1 MRKVDPEKHV
11 QRRQE
16 ILDAASRCFVK
27 QGFQN
32 ASMASICSEAGMSA
46 GHVYHYFS
54 GKDSIIEAMAERY
67 LQDIQSD
74 FNEIEDGDDPM
85 TVIKAY
91 LARVSEWNAA
101 GEGLV
106 FLDFVTEAARNERVA
121 KVLLETSAEAAS
133 RLAHVLGACQ
143 KRGTV
148 DPKLDVKVT
157 AETIF
162 AVLNGA
168 LLVPSLHKDAK
179 VEDVYRYLSDMVEGF
194 IVHTTNSQP

>member
-1 MRKVDPEKHV
+1 
-11 QRRQE
+11 
-16 ILDAASRCFVK
+16 
-27 QGFQN
+27 
-32 ASMASICSEAGMSA
+32 MSA